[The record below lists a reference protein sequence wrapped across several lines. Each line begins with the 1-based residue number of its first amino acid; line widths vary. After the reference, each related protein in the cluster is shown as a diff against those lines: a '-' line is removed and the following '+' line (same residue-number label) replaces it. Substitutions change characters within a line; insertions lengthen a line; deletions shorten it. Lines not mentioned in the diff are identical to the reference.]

1 MIDLGLVVAR
11 FLHYAACTTLAGV
24 AFFPFYTYTY
34 AYAGAEPETL
44 DRWRKKLLL
53 WSAILALMG
62 GLAWFVFAVAN
73 MSGALAD
80 VADPEILASV
90 VHDTGFGVVW
100 AVRMIV
106 AASLVV
112 LTALQVSSRATVGL
126 DRMTAF
132 LAAGLLASLAGTGH
146 SQVEEG
152 WTSVLHV
159 SADAAHLL
167 AAGAWLG
174 GLAPLGFILIGYAST
189 KAGAG
194 SVEGV
199 LMRFSAMGYAAVAM
213 LIATGFVNSW
223 LLVGSLSS
231 LLNSTYG
238 QILIAKLVFFA
249 GMLALAAANR
259 FWLVPALEDSG
270 RGGTGGADVWRSK
283 LRTHVL
289 SEQGLGLLVLLS
301 VSILGTIRP
310 AIGQ

>member
-1 MIDLGLVVAR
+1 MIDFGLVVAR
-11 FLHYAACTTLAGV
+11 FLHYVASTALAGV
-24 AFFPFYTYTY
+24 AFFPLY
-34 AYAGAEPETL
+34 AYTDAEPEPL
-44 DRWRKKLLL
+44 VRWRKKLLL

-62 GLAWFVFAVAN
+62 GLAWFAFAVAN

-80 VADPEILASV
+80 LADPDVVVSV
-90 VHDTGFGVVW
+90 MRDTGFGVVW
-100 AVRMIV
+100 TFRMIV
-106 AASLVV
+106 AAALIV
-112 LTALQVSSRATVGL
+112 LTALQVSSRATVGQ

-167 AAGAWLG
+167 GAGAWLG
-174 GLAPLGFILIGYAST
+174 GLAPLGFILIGYAGT
-189 KAGAG
+189 KAEVGYVD
-194 SVEGV
+194 VEGV
-199 LMRFSAMGYAAVAM
+199 LMRFSGMGYAAVTT
-213 LIATGFVNSW
+213 LIGTGLVNSW
-223 LLVGSLSS
+223 LLVGSVSS
-231 LLNSTYG
+231 MLNSTYG
-238 QILIAKLVFFA
+238 KILIAKLVFFA
-249 GMLALAAANR
+249 GMLGLAAANR
-259 FWLVPALEDSG
+259 FWLVPALEASG
-270 RGGTGGADVWRSK
+270 RSGVGDADVWRSK